1 MKTKDYVRLFKLDK
15 PFYEFSREKFLN
27 ELGREFNQRVEDTRL
42 ERQRRNLEFTFSIF
56 NKIVKEIEIKFW
68 SISNKKHGLPF
79 SEKLFSSFFAGWII
93 PIRKKY
99 FPKEDHHSRN
109 IFRIDDTGT
118 HYLYITGVPKGTP
131 KNSNALNVF
140 KLLNAQYMTYFE
152 DSEIGYLIQIT
163 QIWKK

>member
-15 PFYEFSREKFLN
+15 PFYGFSREKFLN
-27 ELGREFNQRVEDTRL
+27 KLGEEFSQRIEETRL
-42 ERQRRNLEFTFSIF
+42 DRQKRNLEFTFSIF

-99 FPKEDHHSRN
+99 FPKEDQELTIKWEKRKLEESKEPQKKPN
-109 IFRIDDTGT
+109 TN
-118 HYLYITGVPKGTP
+118 TP
-131 KNSNALNVF
+131 KKPKNNKSSSHKTSN
-140 KLLNAQYMTYFE
+140 
-152 DSEIGYLIQIT
+152 
-163 QIWKK
+163 

>member
-79 SEKLFSSFFAGWII
+79 SEKLFSSFFAGWDN
-93 PIRKKY
+93 PNPKKI
-99 FPKEDHHSRN
+99 FPKRGPGINLKMGKEK
-109 IFRIDDTGT
+109 IG
-118 HYLYITGVPKGTP
+118 
-131 KNSNALNVF
+131 NA
-140 KLLNAQYMTYFE
+140 KIRRAQK
-152 DSEIGYLIQIT
+152 IQ
-163 QIWKK
+163 W

>member
-56 NKIVKEIEIKFW
+56 NKIVKEMEIKFW
-68 SISNKKHGLPF
+68 SISNKKHGLSF
-79 SEKLFSSFFAGWII
+79 SEKLFLSSAFKYSTFDATPRSALTYLEFCLFFLI

-99 FPKEDHHSRN
+99 FPKEDQELTLKWERKK
-109 IFRIDDTGT
+109 
-118 HYLYITGVPKGTP
+118 LEMQKLEEPKKSNGNKKP
-131 KNSNALNVF
+131 KNNKSLSHKTSN
-140 KLLNAQYMTYFE
+140 
-152 DSEIGYLIQIT
+152 
-163 QIWKK
+163 

>member
-99 FPKEDHHSRN
+99 FPKGPGINLKMGKEK
-109 IFRIDDTGT
+109 IG
-118 HYLYITGVPKGTP
+118 
-131 KNSNALNVF
+131 NA
-140 KLLNAQYMTYFE
+140 K
-152 DSEIGYLIQIT
+152 IRRT
-163 QIWKK
+163 QKTKYH

>member
-56 NKIVKEIEIKFW
+56 NKIVKEMEIKFW

-99 FPKEDHHSRN
+99 FPKEDQELTLKWER
-109 IFRIDDTGT
+109 
-118 HYLYITGVPKGTP
+118 K
-131 KNSNALNVF
+131 
-140 KLLNAQYMTYFE
+140 
-152 DSEIGYLIQIT
+152 
-163 QIWKK
+163 

>member
-93 PIRKKY
+93 PIRKKI
-99 FPKEDHHSRN
+99 FPKRGPGINLKMGKEK
-109 IFRIDDTGT
+109 IG
-118 HYLYITGVPKGTP
+118 
-131 KNSNALNVF
+131 NA
-140 KLLNAQYMTYFE
+140 K
-152 DSEIGYLIQIT
+152 IRRT
-163 QIWKK
+163 QKTKYH